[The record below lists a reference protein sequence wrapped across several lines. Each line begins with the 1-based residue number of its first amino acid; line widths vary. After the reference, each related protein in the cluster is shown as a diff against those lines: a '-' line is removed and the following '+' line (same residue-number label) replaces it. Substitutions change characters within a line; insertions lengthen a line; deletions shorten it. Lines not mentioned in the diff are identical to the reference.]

1 MPKKLQVHLVTDRF
15 QLGGG
20 LEHIFQIVNGMG
32 EIDFCVFG
40 KPGPGVDKFKNLPNV
55 RIHDNGFGIKDLT
68 ANEPGIIHF
77 HHLKP
82 LTWYLSNPFTHQ
94 RKIIPIIYTVHGLHI
109 HKYEFMDGVLAPV
122 KYTLRFELEKRLL
135 KRIQKV
141 IAVSRE
147 DKEFMETRYGVR
159 DVEYITNGIDFSRII
174 SSEEESKTSIRTRL
188 KLPEEKFIFVTPARL
203 NFQKGHD
210 ILLHG
215 IGEIIKIIKKEKH
228 NCLFLFLGAGEN
240 EEELKALNNR
250 LGLGEYVQ
258 FLGEKQGIYDWIRA
272 GDICLLPSRWEGLP
286 IVLLEAGLLKVPV
299 MASDTYGNREIIRNE
314 NGILFKNPDYRAL
327 GEAILNV
334 LRDRKNNVPKYKW
347 NIYTENLFN
356 EIKNHYNPDY
366 MINSLRK
373 IYMEF

>member
-1 MPKKLQVHLVTDRF
+1 MPKKLLVHLVTDRF

-55 RIHDNGFGIKDLT
+55 SIHDKGFGIKDLT
-68 ANEPGIIHF
+68 ANKPDILHF

-82 LTWYLSNPFTHQ
+82 LTWYLCNPFYSQ
-94 RKIIPIIYTVHGLHI
+94 SKKIPIIYTVHGLHI
-109 HKYEFMDGVLAPV
+109 HKYEFMDSVLAPV
-122 KYTLRFELEKRLL
+122 KYTLRFELEKRIF
-135 KRIQKV
+135 KKVQGV

-159 DVEYITNGIDFSRII
+159 DVEYVTNGIDFSRII
-174 SSEEESKTSIRTRL
+174 SIEEESKISVRKRL
-188 KLPEEKFIFVTPARL
+188 GLPEDKFIFITPARL

-215 IGEIIKIIKKEKH
+215 IGEILRIIKEEKH
-228 NCLFLFLGAGEN
+228 NCLFLFLGDGEN
-240 EEELKALNNR
+240 EGELNALNNR
-250 LGLGEYVQ
+250 LGLGDYVR
-258 FLGEKQGIYDWIRA
+258 FMGEKQGIYDWIRA

-299 MASDTYGNREIIRNE
+299 MASDTYGNREIIGNQ
-314 NGILFKNPDYRAL
+314 NGILFKNLDYRAL
-327 GEAILNV
+327 GESILDV
-334 LRDRKNNVPKYKW
+334 LRDRKNTVPKYRW
-347 NIYTENLFN
+347 EIYTENLFK
-356 EIKNHYNPDY
+356 EIKNHYSLDY
-366 MINSLRK
+366 MLHSLRQIFMK
-373 IYMEF
+373 F